1 VLYTALLALALAA
14 FRVWP
19 GADVVL
25 PMLADSPQQREAVC
39 RLHRGIQMLML
50 VPCWPDDNTGA
61 DAGDGS
67 AGGAADAC
75 PPSASALVVF
85 WSQLVGL
92 LAPLA
97 VVYVIELRAK
107 SAFLYARGLE
117 PPIAA
122 RSVALGMA
130 AAIVY
135 ATQVAWL
142 F

>member
-1 VLYTALLALALAA
+1 
-14 FRVWP
+14 
-19 GADVVL
+19 
-25 PMLADSPQQREAVC
+25 
-39 RLHRGIQMLML
+39 MLML
-50 VPCWPDDNTGA
+50 VPRWPDDGA
-61 DAGDGS
+61 AADGGDGS

-75 PPSASALVVF
+75 PPSAPALVVF

-107 SAFLYARGLE
+107 GAFLHARGLQ

-122 RSVALGMA
+122 RGIALGMA

-135 ATQVAWL
+135 ATHVAWI